1 MSSDVVNF
9 LPVLALVLTREEI
22 MTTNSNKPSELN
34 DYLQPHVRLLLDSF
48 HNWTGKNLIHQELSG
63 NEQARELFYAPF
75 VVLSHD
81 SARDP
86 LLNYGNEAGLHLFE
100 LNWEELI
107 SLPSRFTAEGL
118 HRDERAR
125 LLRRVTEHGYI
136 GDYTGVR
143 ISRAGRRFLIDQAIV
158 WQVRDE
164 QGGPY
169 GQAATFSRWR
179 FLD

>member
-1 MSSDVVNF
+1 
-9 LPVLALVLTREEI
+9 
-22 MTTNSNKPSELN
+22 MTKSNKPSELN
-34 DYLQPHVRLLLDSF
+34 DYLQRHVRLLLDSF
-48 HNWTGKNLIHQELSG
+48 HRWTGKNLIHQDLSG

-81 SARDP
+81 SASDP
-86 LLNYGNEAGLHLFE
+86 LLNYANETGLRLFE
-100 LNWEELI
+100 VNWEELI
-107 SLPSRFTAEGL
+107 ALPSRFTAEPL

-136 GDYTGVR
+136 DDYSGVR
-143 ISRAGRRFLIDQAIV
+143 ISRAGRRFLIDEAIV

-164 QGGPY
+164 QGEPY

>member
-1 MSSDVVNF
+1 
-9 LPVLALVLTREEI
+9 LAEFSPRDEVI
-22 MTTNSNKPSELN
+22 VTNSNRPSDLN
-34 DYLQPHVRLLLDSF
+34 GYLEQHVRLLLNSF
-48 HNWTGKNLIHQELSG
+48 HHWTGKKLIDQELSA

-81 SARDP
+81 SASDP
-86 LLNYGNEAGLHLFE
+86 LLNYANEAALHLFE
-100 LNWEELI
+100 LNWKELI
-107 SLPSRFTAEGL
+107 ALPSRFTAEPL

-125 LLRRVTEHGYI
+125 LLRRITERGYTD
-136 GDYTGVR
+136 DYRGVR
-143 ISRAGRRFLIDQAIV
+143 ISRAGRRFLIEQATV

-164 QGGPY
+164 QGAPY